1 MKIAVLDDYQDCVR
15 TLACF
20 AKLDGHEVVVLNET
34 IAEPRALAARLA
46 GVQALVLI
54 RERTRLT
61 RELIELLPDLRA
73 VSQTGRAG
81 PHIDIA
87 ACETAQP

>member
-34 IAEPRALAARLA
+34 IAEPRRARRAARR
-46 GVQALVLI
+46 GC
-54 RERTRLT
+54 RRW
-61 RELIELLPDLRA
+61 
-73 VSQTGRAG
+73 
-81 PHIDIA
+81 
-87 ACETAQP
+87 C